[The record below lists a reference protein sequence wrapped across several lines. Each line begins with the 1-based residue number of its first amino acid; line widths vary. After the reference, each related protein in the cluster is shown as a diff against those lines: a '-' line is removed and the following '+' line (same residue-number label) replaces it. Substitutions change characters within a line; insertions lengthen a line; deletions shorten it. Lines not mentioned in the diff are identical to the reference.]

1 MRIITLLITLF
12 AFGITPLQ
20 AFSYFSFKKY
30 QVEDGLSHNTVWC
43 AMQDSYGFI
52 WLGTSDGLNCYNGR
66 GNKVY
71 RNVLNDKF
79 SLENNFVQAL
89 FEEEN
94 HNIWVGT
101 NWGLYIYDREHDRF
115 TYFDKKTRY
124 GVFISSEIK
133 KIIKS
138 ESGLIW
144 IATLGQGLFVYNPQ
158 TDVLTQNSL
167 QTSFV
172 WDVCE
177 NNSGH
182 IYASSLQEG
191 LLCFDENGKF
201 LQSYPLLSAG
211 NNPDNYRINCLLD
224 IRSDIWF
231 GAGSNLLYCLNERT
245 GNLDCYNASHL
256 NFGAIRCLL
265 NYSETE
271 LLVGTDNG
279 LYLFDLHDKNF
290 SRIDNPSDPRSL
302 SDQSINAMMRDAEGG
317 IWVLTNLG

>member
-101 NWGLYIYDREHDRF
+101 NWGLYIYDREYDRF

-167 QTSFV
+167 
-172 WDVCE
+172 
-177 NNSGH
+177 
-182 IYASSLQEG
+182 
-191 LLCFDENGKF
+191 
-201 LQSYPLLSAG
+201 
-211 NNPDNYRINCLLD
+211 
-224 IRSDIWF
+224 
-231 GAGSNLLYCLNERT
+231 
-245 GNLDCYNASHL
+245 
-256 NFGAIRCLL
+256 
-265 NYSETE
+265 
-271 LLVGTDNG
+271 
-279 LYLFDLHDKNF
+279 
-290 SRIDNPSDPRSL
+290 
-302 SDQSINAMMRDAEGG
+302 
-317 IWVLTNLG
+317 